1 MVTLDELTV
10 RIGADAD
17 DLESGLGKAAQAVED
32 NIGKIT
38 AAGVAAGGSMEAFAR
53 GQADV
58 NASLARTAIAS
69 GENEEALRASAY
81 AMADHTG
88 GAEAAAD
95 GMELLAQKG
104 FDTKQEFEAILP
116 AVGQFG
122 DAVGKDLPSAI
133 SSADRLLVPFGDDLS
148 DVGDNADQMSRL
160 IQQTDIPLGTLER
173 NLGRVPDEL
182 QALEFGLDDAA
193 AGVEYFR
200 DQGYSGQESVREFRR
215 AVADSEGDMGEFL
228 DVLGLTAEEWENY
241 QTAVEPTPGLTQELA
256 DAANDTSTPLQDLQD
271 RVQDLMFRYGGLAD
285 AAGSLALPL
294 MALGPILKGATTV
307 IQGATRAKNALSL
320 AFLRSPVFWLVAG
333 LALLAGAFWYAWQ
346 NSATFRETVTGLWGS
361 LSSAAEPVI
370 NWLTTTALSAF
381 QSLATWV
388 GENEATMT
396 RLAIAIV
403 AIGAAVAAVVIGLK
417 VYQGIMAVVRGLT
430 LAWVGVQWLLNAA
443 FLANPIT
450 WIVLGILAL
459 IAVIALVIVYW
470 DEIVAATRAAWDW
483 LMDILSSAL
492 DWIIDLFLNWTL
504 IGLVIQYWDQIAA
517 GFQAGVDAAV
527 AFVVGLVTNVIAF
540 IGRLAQ
546 LPGMVGDY
554 FRGLYQRA
562 QQQGQNLISFVQSIP
577 SRITSALGNLGSL
590 LRNAGRSV
598 IQGLINGI
606 KSMISN
612 IGSTMSNVA
621 STIRGYLPFSPAEVG
636 PMSGDGAPEVS
647 GARIAETLG
656 EGVMSELTAID
667 RAADELMRPLDDR
680 LGRTGDAL
688 GDVARSIPT
697 NVNRAVREGGNPAR
711 VVVDV
716 TGGDGELKRMIR
728 KMVKVDGRGSVQ
740 TAFGRG

>member
-1 MVTLDELTV
+1 MATLDEITV

-17 DLESGLGKAAQAVED
+17 DLESGLGRAAQAVED
-32 NIGKIT
+32 NLATIT

-58 NASLARTAIAS
+58 NTALSRTAIAT
-69 GENEEALRASAY
+69 GETEDALRASAY
-81 AMADHTG
+81 EMSNHTF
-88 GAEAAAD
+88 AASDAAA
-95 GMELLAQKG
+95 GMELLTQKG
-104 FDTKQEFEAILP
+104 FDTKQEFEDILP
-116 AVGQFG
+116 KVDDLA
-122 DAVGKDLPSAI
+122 DAVGADFPDAI
-133 SSADRLLVPFGDDLS
+133 NTADRLLVPFGEDLS
-148 DVGDNADQMSRL
+148 SVGENSDQMARL
-160 IQQTDIPLGTLER
+160 IAQTDIPLSTLER

-193 AGVEYFR
+193 AGIELFR
-200 DQGYSGQESVREFRR
+200 DRGYSGQESVREFRR
-215 AVADSEGDMGEFL
+215 AVADSEGDMDAFL
-228 DVLGLTAEEWENY
+228 ENIGLTAEEWGTY
-241 QTAVEPTPGLTQELA
+241 QDAVEPVPGLTQELA
-256 DAANDTSTPLQDLQD
+256 EANNDAMTPLEELQQN
-271 RVQDLMFRYGGLAD
+271 VENLMFRYGGLAD
-285 AAGSLALPL
+285 AAGALALPL
-294 MALGPILKGATTV
+294 MALGPVMGGLSKGVNLAR
-307 IQGATRAKNALSL
+307 RAKAGLNL
-320 AFLRSPVFWLVAG
+320 AFLKSPVFWLVAG

-346 NSATFRETVTGLWGS
+346 HSATFRETVTGLWGV

-417 VYQGIMAVVRGLT
+417 VYQGIMAIIRGLT

-450 WIVLGILAL
+450 WIILGILAL
-459 IAVIALVIVYW
+459 IAVIVLVIVYW

-483 LMDILSSAL
+483 LMDILSAAL

-504 IGLVIQYWDQIAA
+504 IGLVIQYWDEIAV

-527 AFVVGLVTNVIAF
+527 AFVVGLVNNVIAF

-546 LPGMVGDY
+546 IPGMVGDY
-554 FRGLYQRA
+554 FRGMYQRA
-562 QQQGQNLISFVQSIP
+562 QQQGRNLLSFVRSIP
-577 SRITSALGNLGSL
+577 SRITSALGNLGNL
-590 LRNAGRSV
+590 LRNAGRNV

-621 STIRGYLPFSPAEVG
+621 STIRSYLPFSPAEVG

-667 RAADELMRPLDDR
+667 RAAEALMRPLDDR

-688 GDVARSIPT
+688 GDVTRSIPT
-697 NVNRAVREGGNPAR
+697 NVNRAVREGGAPAR

-728 KMVKVDGRGSVQ
+728 KMVKVDGRGSAQ
-740 TAFGRG
+740 TAFGRR